1 MKSRLYFYLSIIL
14 LSVFV
19 SCSGSD
25 DSAIT
30 KQGKGGVWLGGI
42 LNVQSPEKVSELFP
56 ESGTNKFSRDIT
68 YQVFES
74 LLRFDT
80 KTMET
85 VPGVA
90 KSFKVSP
97 NGLTYVLEIRNDV
110 YFHPNDCFENES
122 RRMTPEDVKFSLDF
136 ACSGL
141 PMNKSSFLL
150 INRIKGAKVFNDQ
163 TQHKLTKTG
172 VSGIKITGK
181 NQITIELV
189 EPFAGFEKILTHSN
203 LGIIAKEVY
212 EMYGA
217 DIAVNPVGTGP
228 FMLDEFNDDYIT
240 LKRFPKYWRTD
251 KFGNKLPY
259 LAGMKMSYYN
269 NKQKEL
275 QDFQNEKTDIVF
287 NIPVEEINHL
297 LGSLEEAQKGK
308 NVIHKVFSEPS
319 MSVTYLGFANES
331 KEFSDLRVRKAFNLA
346 INTRDLVNIYL
357 GGEGWPASNGFIP
370 PLEFYPNK
378 QVVSTPFDTI
388 QARRL
393 MADAGFPKG
402 KGYPRIEVYVN
413 SQKNSR
419 DHNLVMGIK
428 RQLYKH
434 LGVHLDIKLC
444 SIAQRDKAIADGK
457 AKMWRAGWIADYP
470 HPENFLS
477 LFYSRNI
484 MANNN
489 TINSYHYKN
498 KEFDDLFE
506 QANKEQDED
515 IRNQLFVKCDQK
527 IIDDAVVMPIL
538 TGNYIVLTNRKVK
551 NFHLNP
557 MEILDISTIFIKAP
571 RIKVGE

>member
-1 MKSRLYFYLSIIL
+1 MKPKYFYKSLIFL
-14 LSVFV
+14 LIGLV
-19 SCSGSD
+19 SCNGNND
-25 DSAIT
+25 DNIPT
-30 KQGKGGVWLGGI
+30 QGKGGVWYGSI
-42 LNVQSPEKVSELFP
+42 LNIQSPEKVSDLFP

-68 YQVFES
+68 FQIFES

-90 KSFKVSP
+90 KSFTVSS
-97 NGLTYVLEIRNDV
+97 NGLKYVLKLRNDV
-110 YFHPNDCFENES
+110 YFHPNACFEDDA
-122 RRMTPEDVKFSLDF
+122 RLMTAEDVKFSLDF

-141 PMNKSSFLL
+141 PINKSSFLL
-150 INRIKGAKVFNDQ
+150 INRIKGAKAFHAI
-163 TQHKLTKTG
+163 TQNQLTKPG
-172 VSGIKITGK
+172 VSGIKISGK
-181 NQITIELV
+181 NQITIELE

-203 LGIIAKEVY
+203 LGIIAKEAY
-212 EMYGA
+212 EMYGSE
-217 DIAVNPVGTGP
+217 IALNPVGTGP
-228 FMLDEFNDDYIT
+228 FMLDEFNEDYIT
-240 LKRFPKYWRTD
+240 LKRFPKYWRSD

-259 LAGMKMSYYN
+259 LAGMKMSYYS

-297 LGSLEEAQKGK
+297 LGSLEDAQDGK

-319 MSVTYLGFANES
+319 MSVTYIGFANES
-331 KEFSDLRVRKAFNLA
+331 KEFSDVRVRKAFNLA
-346 INTRDLVNIYL
+346 INTRDLVNTYL

-378 QVVSTPFDTI
+378 QVKSTPFDTI
-388 QARRL
+388 QARRIF
-393 MADAGFPKG
+393 AEAGFPNG
-402 KGYPRIEVYVN
+402 KGFPTIEVYVN
-413 SQKNSR
+413 AQKNSR

-434 LGVHLDIKLC
+434 LGVKLTINLC

-470 HPENFLS
+470 YPENFLS

-489 TINSYHYKN
+489 TINSYRYKS
-498 KEFDDLFE
+498 KEFDDLLE

-527 IIDDAVVMPIL
+527 IVDDAVVMPIL
-538 TGNYIVLTNRKVK
+538 TGNFLVLTNRKVK
-551 NFHLNP
+551 NFRVNP
-557 MEILDISTIFIKAP
+557 MELLDISTIFIKAP
-571 RIKVGE
+571 RIEVGE